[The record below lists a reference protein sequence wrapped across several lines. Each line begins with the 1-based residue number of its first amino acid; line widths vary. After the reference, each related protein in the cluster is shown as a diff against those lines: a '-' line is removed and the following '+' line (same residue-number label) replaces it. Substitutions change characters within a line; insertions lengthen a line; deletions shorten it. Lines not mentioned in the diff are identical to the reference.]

1 MKKNYRIALIVCVVL
16 GLVALNVF
24 TGLTNNIRTGST
36 YPGYPSILF
45 AYEAGNMT
53 ILIHGALGPY
63 LYNNITVKGVYNTS
77 SGSSLNL
84 VKYANDTYY
93 LGLKVHAISM
103 FIRAFAI
110 DSPQNTEYYYN
121 ASITVNTS
129 APGSI
134 ETQVIGGGIVH
145 VLVIGLNPYVGVME
159 GKKIA

>member
-1 MKKNYRIALIVCVVL
+1 VV
-16 GLVALNVF
+16 LNVF

-45 AYEAGNMT
+45 AYDAGNIT

-77 SGSSLNL
+77 SNITLNL
-84 VKYANDTYY
+84 VKYANDAYY
-93 LGLKVHAISM
+93 LGLKVHAAYM
-103 FIRAFAI
+103 FIRASAI
-110 DSPQNTEYYYN
+110 DSSQNTEYYYN
-121 ASITVNTS
+121 ASIKVNAS

-134 ETQVIGGGIVH
+134 ETNVVSGGILH
-145 VLVIGLNPYVGVME
+145 VLVIGLSPYVGVME

>member
-1 MKKNYRIALIVCVVL
+1 VVL
-16 GLVALNVF
+16 GLVVLNVF

-45 AYEAGNMT
+45 AYDAGNIT

-77 SGSSLNL
+77 SNITLNL
-84 VKYANDTYY
+84 VKYANDAYY
-93 LGLKVHAISM
+93 LGLKVHAAYM
-103 FIRAFAI
+103 FIRASAI
-110 DSPQNTEYYYN
+110 DSSQNTEYYYN
-121 ASITVNTS
+121 ASIKVNAS

-134 ETQVIGGGIVH
+134 ETNVVSGGILH
-145 VLVIGLNPYVGVME
+145 VLVIGLSPYVGVME